1 MSILDIFKFNK
12 SSSPKTALKRKKET
26 EIFLKS
32 INVPFIEHLPMIEEE
47 NEVRIRTSQEI
58 AERILILTYL
68 NYVSE
73 EPEDGKKVIDFLKSN
88 KLWEK
93 VSPDE
98 KQLFKSKELTQQDKF
113 NISWRSEA
121 IWILLWTINKIQKVE
136 LPIEQVEI
144 SKIVSILPEFLSD
157 PIDFITTSTI
167 KPTTEILD
175 FSDLMYR
182 IHWATRNSELN
193 NEESVEFDSSIVV
206 ERHYAINWVTFYAE
220 EWDEITTD
228 T

>member
-1 MSILDIFKFNK
+1 MGILDIFKSDK
-12 SSSPKTALKRKKET
+12 SSPKTALKRKKET
-26 EIFLKS
+26 EKFLKS
-32 INVPFIEHLPMIEEE
+32 INVPIIEHLPMIEEE
-47 NEVRIRTSQEI
+47 HEVHIRKANEV

-73 EPEDGKKVIDFLKSN
+73 EPESKTEVIDFIKDIG
-88 KLWEK
+88 LWDK

-98 KQLFKSKELTQQDKF
+98 KKLFESEELTKQEHI

-121 IWILLWTINKIQKVE
+121 IWVLLWVINKVDKIK
-136 LPIEQVEI
+136 LPLEEVQIMD
-144 SKIVSILPEFLSD
+144 IVSRLPEFMSD
-157 PIDFITTSTI
+157 PMDFTNNAINRTTS
-167 KPTTEILD
+167 EILD
-175 FSDLMYR
+175 FSDLTYR

-193 NEESVEFDSSIVV
+193 NEKSVDFNPSIVM
-206 ERHYAINWVTFYAE
+206 ERHYAINWVTYYAE